1 MNSTRGHASR
11 WAAFAGVG
19 VMGFAVQLAAV
30 ALLTHVSSMPA
41 APATAI
47 AVEITLLHNFVWHER
62 WTWRDRAAG
71 VPARVFRRIARF
83 HVGTGVVSLV
93 GNVAVAVTLVEWL
106 HAPVLVANIVAV
118 GVLGVINFLI
128 ADRYVFDTP
137 APMVARSHRNAR
149 SAGSPER
156 SGSDPGQTPKPSAR
170 RGHSGRACS

>member
-1 MNSTRGHASR
+1 LNSTRGHSAR
-11 WAAFAGVG
+11 WTAFAGVG
-19 VMGFAVQLAAV
+19 VIGLAVQLAV
-30 ALLTHVSSMPA
+30 LALLTHLSSMPA

-47 AVEITLLHNFVWHER
+47 AVEITLLNNFAWHER

-71 VPARVFRRIARF
+71 RPAVFTRLARF

-93 GNVAVAVTLVEWL
+93 GNVAAAVTLVEWL

-156 SGSDPGQTPKPSAR
+156 SGSDPGQTPKPPAP